1 MTVELSIE
9 TQEVLRDGVLKNIEV
24 AKVEHLINDRAQL
37 LAEMGRLL
45 EKVVEQQGIYLNNHA
60 LHQMAEC
67 MADEITGYG
76 PLRPLLEDDSIS
88 DILVNG
94 PHQIYVE
101 RFGKLELAE
110 QRFIN
115 NVQLTEIARRLVQRV
130 GRRLDEGQPLVDARL
145 PDGSRLNVA
154 IFPIALDGTSMSI
167 RKFGKKNVDLA
178 GLVNFGAMSPQ
189 MANFLIVAARCRL
202 NILISGGTGSGKT
215 TLLNALSKYIDSD
228 ERIISMEDAA
238 ELRLM
243 QPHVLRMETRLA
255 GIENTGQIT
264 MRSLLINALRMRPD
278 RIIVGECRGEES
290 FEMLQ
295 AMNTGHD
302 GSMSTLHANN
312 PRDAVA
318 RLENMVMMAG
328 MNIPVES
335 IRRNIASAV
344 NLVIQVSRLN
354 DGSRKVM
361 NISEVMGI
369 EGDRIVLQDIFSFK
383 ATTQRDEK
391 NMIIGEFECHGLLIR
406 SAAMQNAAMFN
417 LLSEI
422 KQIFG
427 ME

>member
-1 MTVELSIE
+1 MELSIE
-9 TQEVLRDGVLKNIEV
+9 LQEALRDGVLKNIEI
-24 AKVEHLINDRAQL
+24 AKVEHLINDRGQL
-37 LAEMGRLL
+37 LVEMTRLL
-45 EKVVEQQGIYLNNHA
+45 EKVVEQQNIYLNSQT
-60 LHQMAEC
+60 LHQMSEC
-67 MADEITGYG
+67 MADEIIGFG
-76 PLRPLLEDDSIS
+76 PLRPLLEDDTVS

-94 PHQIYVE
+94 PYQIYVE
-101 RFGKLELAE
+101 RGGKLELTDY
-110 QRFIN
+110 RFIN

-130 GRRLDEGQPLVDARL
+130 GRRLDESQPLVDARL

-154 IFPIALDGTSMSI
+154 ISPIALDGTSISI
-167 RKFGKKNVDLA
+167 RKFGKKNIELTD
-178 GLVNFGAMSPQ
+178 LVNFGAISSQ
-189 MANFLIVAARCRL
+189 MANFLVIAARCRL

-255 GIENTGQIT
+255 GIENTGLIT

-312 PRDAVA
+312 PRDAIA

-328 MNIPVES
+328 MSIPMES

-369 EGDRIVLQDIFSFK
+369 EGDRIVLQDIFSFE
-383 ATTQRDEK
+383 TSTERDENNK
-391 NMIIGEFECHGLLIR
+391 ICGEFKSHGLLIR
-406 SAAMQNAAMFN
+406 SAVMQNSVMFN
-417 LLSEI
+417 LNSEL